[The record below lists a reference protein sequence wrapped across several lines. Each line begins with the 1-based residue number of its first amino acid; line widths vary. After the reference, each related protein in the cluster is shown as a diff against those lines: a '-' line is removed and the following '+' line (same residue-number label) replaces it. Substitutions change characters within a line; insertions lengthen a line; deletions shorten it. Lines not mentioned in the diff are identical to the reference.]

1 MPRTCPACVTTGSCS
16 YRSFFMI
23 SITAWHL
30 MFGVIVRGALS
41 SVRVKMIITFI
52 DENVKQL
59 EVDTKSRNIICVKK
73 SRLRSNEDGNNGL
86 TE

>member
-41 SVRVKMIITFI
+41 SVRIRMIITFI

-59 EVDTKSRNIICVKK
+59 EVDITCRNVICVKK
-73 SRLRSNEDGNNGL
+73 VEI
-86 TE
+86 EEH